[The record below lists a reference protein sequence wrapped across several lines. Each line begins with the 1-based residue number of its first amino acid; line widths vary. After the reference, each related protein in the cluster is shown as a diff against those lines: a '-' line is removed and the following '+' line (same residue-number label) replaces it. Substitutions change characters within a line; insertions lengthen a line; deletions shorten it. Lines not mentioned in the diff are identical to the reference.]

1 MGDVCRVREGH
12 TSECVEV
19 QPSLGPG
26 STKMAFLRLS
36 AKIAGEVTISAL
48 QPQSRHGRTRLSSSK
63 STPREYDSTGITL
76 IALSGVPEI
85 VAMSQFNS
93 RQEVPLEVTLKAGVE
108 YLVVL
113 RSTPRPSENTP
124 SACNICTYAPHPL
137 GLKVSSQT
145 DYGVLFSCLERKAL
159 QNGDILWQEGSAF
172 VRCWTSEN
180 GEFFVVAF
188 DSGRQ
193 KLLACFEWTITN
205 MLWQESS
212 TMMPDPGVLGA
223 AASGVPYTREQVV
236 ELQPGQR
243 RTTVLSW
250 VQPRKSY
257 HLSYSYCCGSKACC
271 SVCGAPVGVSV
282 TGRFSGD
289 YFTLQPPSMIGA
301 ALKAAGVSQAKYVH
315 AECKTME
322 KLSEATM

>member
-1 MGDVCRVREGH
+1 MGFPTCATCSGEDKQEDAITGLVRGHAYTLLDARISKGAPFVRLRNPWGRGRWRGADAAGGSPSSPRSQARDADEGNGVFWMKYSDFLQEFSNVDVCRVREGH

-48 QPQSRHGRTRLSSSK
+48 QPQSRHGRTRSSSSK

-180 GEFFVVAF
+180 G
-188 DSGRQ
+188 
-193 KLLACFEWTITN
+193 
-205 MLWQESS
+205 
-212 TMMPDPGVLGA
+212 
-223 AASGVPYTREQVV
+223 
-236 ELQPGQR
+236 
-243 RTTVLSW
+243 
-250 VQPRKSY
+250 
-257 HLSYSYCCGSKACC
+257 
-271 SVCGAPVGVSV
+271 
-282 TGRFSGD
+282 
-289 YFTLQPPSMIGA
+289 
-301 ALKAAGVSQAKYVH
+301 
-315 AECKTME
+315 
-322 KLSEATM
+322 